1 MAKLTSRSELTVPS
15 GSDILHIVD
24 DPGGTPESKK
34 ITLDNLL
41 ANVKPRSLTA
51 DDLSDN
57 VSPHVL
63 TTDETMDTVI
73 SNYSSSGAD
82 REFELPTAH
91 INGSVTFVIGDE
103 FWVSIT
109 PPTGTAFYLNG
120 TELSVD
126 VSIINSFS
134 TVGDT
139 ITFDAVNINGTLRWL
154 ARTTNSNW
162 TTNAI

>member
-1 MAKLTSRSELTVPS
+1 MAKLTSKSELTVPS

-24 DPGGTPESKK
+24 DPGGTSESKK
-34 ITLDNLL
+34 ITIDNLL

-57 VSPHVL
+57 ISPHIL
-63 TTDETMDTVI
+63 STDETMDTVI

-91 INGSVTFVIGDE
+91 INGNVVFVIGDE
-103 FWVSIT
+103 FQVDIT

-120 TELSVD
+120 TELSAD
-126 VSIINSFS
+126 ESIINSS
-134 TVGDT
+134 DTIGDT
-139 ITFDAVNINGTLRWL
+139 IAFIVVNINGTLRWM
-154 ARTTNSNW
+154 ARTSDTNW
-162 TTNAI
+162 VEETV